1 MRRDWFSLPGS
12 AWRLWASRSACP
24 HRRPFSRWW
33 RAIFAGAG
41 LLFAWQTLQAEHWY
55 TQGKWSNR
63 FPAAQTAAHL
73 GPHLAHVQKLPGDI
87 VLEFGDNL
95 PPDMAIA
102 VLTAALA
109 TDPYASDLIG
119 ALART
124 QYRAGNRSTAAELA
138 ARAAELSPH
147 SREIQALARAYA
159 VERDWM
165 ETR

>member
-1 MRRDWFSLPGS
+1 
-12 AWRLWASRSACP
+12 
-24 HRRPFSRWW
+24 
-33 RAIFAGAG
+33 
-41 LLFAWQTLQAEHWY
+41 
-55 TQGKWSNR
+55 
-63 FPAAQTAAHL
+63 
-73 GPHLAHVQKLPGDI
+73 
-87 VLEFGDNL
+87 
-95 PPDMAIA
+95 MAIA

-165 ETR
+165 ETRE